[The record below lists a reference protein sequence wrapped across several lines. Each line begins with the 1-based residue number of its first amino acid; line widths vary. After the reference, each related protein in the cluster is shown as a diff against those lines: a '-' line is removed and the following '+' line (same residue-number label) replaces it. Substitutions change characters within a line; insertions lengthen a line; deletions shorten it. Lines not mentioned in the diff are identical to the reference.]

1 MEQDD
6 VIKKPN
12 SLVADFTK
20 IYDTMELALKGI
32 QIRPLFI
39 QRYKIAE
46 QGLYGEILYNPLFAF
61 LEKDLIY
68 HLFGFKFDINLKNKN
83 RTQYKGT
90 SKNPL

>member
-20 IYDTMELALKGI
+20 IYDTLELALKGV

-39 QRYKIAE
+39 
-46 QGLYGEILYNPLFAF
+46 
-61 LEKDLIY
+61 
-68 HLFGFKFDINLKNKN
+68 
-83 RTQYKGT
+83 
-90 SKNPL
+90 